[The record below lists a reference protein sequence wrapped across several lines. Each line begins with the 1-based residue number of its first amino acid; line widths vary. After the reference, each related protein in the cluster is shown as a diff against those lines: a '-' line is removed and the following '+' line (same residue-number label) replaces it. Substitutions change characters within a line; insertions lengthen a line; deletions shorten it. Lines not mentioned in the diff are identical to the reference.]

1 MRSRIVSLL
10 TASAALAVLVAAV
23 APAARAQLQP
33 GRSAYAIANG
43 GTTLIT
49 FDTANP
55 LAATAVGNFS
65 VGGSA
70 AFLDAIDFRP
80 LNSLLYGYSDLTDT
94 LYTVDL
100 ATAALTP
107 VASGMGASA
116 TNTFFLGMDF
126 NPTID
131 RVRVVTDST
140 QNLVYNPNSAAP
152 PTVATPLFYP
162 AGDPGANSALGPRVI
177 ENAYTNNIAPQFG
190 GTGGTIQFGI
200 DYGTDTLVT
209 IANND
214 GTVRTV
220 GSLGLDVLDTQ
231 PFVGFDIFTSADGTN
246 TAYAIFDTSTGAPGA
261 APGLYTI
268 NLGTGAATRFGAIGG
283 GFNQVY
289 SLAVAPVVPEPG
301 AVATLG
307 IFAAGTLGLL
317 ARGRRRQQH
326 QQQPS

>member
-10 TASAALAVLVAAV
+10 TASAALALTLAAL
-23 APAARAQLQP
+23 APAALAQLQA
-33 GRSAYAIANG
+33 GRSAFAIGNG

-49 FDTANP
+49 FDVANP
-55 LAATAVGNFS
+55 LGATAIGNFN
-65 VGGSA
+65 VNGSA

-80 LNSLLYGYSDLTDT
+80 VNSLLYGYSDLTDT

-107 VASGMGASA
+107 VASGLGASA

-152 PTVATPLFYP
+152 PAVTTPLFYP

-177 ENAYTNNIAPQFG
+177 ENAYSNNIASQFG
-190 GTGGTIQFGI
+190 GLGTTTQYGI
-200 DYGTDTLVT
+200 DYGTDTLVI
-209 IANND
+209 IANNT
-214 GTVRTV
+214 GAVTTV
-220 GSLGLDVLDTQ
+220 GGLGLDVNDTQ
-231 PFVGFDIFTSADGTN
+231 PFVGLDIFTSADGTN
-246 TAYAIFDTSTGAPGA
+246 TTYAIFDTTAGGT

-268 NLGTGAATRFGAIGG
+268 NLGTGAATRVGGIGG

-301 AVATLG
+301 AVAALG
-307 IFAAGTLGLL
+307 IFAAGTLGLM
-317 ARGRRRQQH
+317 ARARRRQQ
-326 QQQPS
+326 PS